1 MLILSIKEY
10 YVINK
15 LFYVLIEYL
24 MSVNMQLLTYNFMTQ
39 TKKRVAF

>member
-10 YVINK
+10 NVINK

-24 MSVNMQLLTYNFMTQ
+24 MSFNMQLLTYNFMTQ